1 MDRPNSNPQV
11 LALWVLNPVV
21 FHPHLLLERWAQISP
36 HTWLRLG
43 AGDTGSSFTHCSWLW
58 PYLQDQFLGGSCL
71 LKSLQAP
78 CHPQPLASSS
88 LSLGGLTGR
97 WEKGPLPVLWSC
109 HGLLGKHSSLPGS
122 LPPSGL

>member
-1 MDRPNSNPQV
+1 MGVKSSRLPPPPASRTVGTNFS
-11 LALWVLNPVV
+11 
-21 FHPHLLLERWAQISP
+21 PHLAEAGG
-36 HTWLRLG
+36 G
-43 AGDTGSSFTHCSWLW
+43 AGDTGSPFTHCSWLW

-97 WEKGPLPVLWSC
+97 WEEKGPLPVLWSC
-109 HGLLGKHSSLPGS
+109 HGLLGKHSSLLGS